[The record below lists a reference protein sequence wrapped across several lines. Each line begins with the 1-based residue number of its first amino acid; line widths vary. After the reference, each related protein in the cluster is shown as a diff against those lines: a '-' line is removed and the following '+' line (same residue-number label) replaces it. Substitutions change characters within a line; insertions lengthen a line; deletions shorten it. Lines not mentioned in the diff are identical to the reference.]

1 MRSKGISEKEL
12 FSFLEATKREDT
24 LHRYILSSMCTLP
37 HPVAVR
43 AHALFMETNLGDPG
57 LFSGTASLERLLI
70 SRLGTLFHNPDACGY
85 ATTGGTESNI
95 QAIRI
100 ARATAGI
107 ASPNVV
113 IPESAHFSFRKACD
127 LTGVELRPVPLDANY
142 RADPDRFMEAVDSR
156 TCCMVG
162 IAGTTE
168 YGMVDPIRE
177 LAACASEEGIFFHV
191 DAAFGG
197 MVLPFLEGA
206 PEFDFSLPGVSSLA
220 VDPHKMGMSTIPA
233 GCLLLRNE
241 RDLCSLSVDTPY
253 LTVKQEF
260 TLSGTRTGGSVAGA
274 LAVLEYLGYDGMKAV
289 VHGCMKNTRRL
300 TDGMESYGIRPIV
313 RPDVNVA
320 TFERPKLPVPA
331 PWQVS
336 FTRNNHLRIVCMPHV
351 HAGIIEAFL
360 EDIGEQY
367 AEPADNIA

>member
-1 MRSKGISEKEL
+1 MRSKGIPEEDL
-12 FSFLEATKREDT
+12 FSFLQSTKLQDKN
-24 LHRYILSSMCTLP
+24 HRFILSSMCTIP

-57 LFSGTASLERLLI
+57 LFPGTASLERTLI
-70 SRLGTLFHNPDACGY
+70 SRIGTLFHHPDACGY

-95 QAIRI
+95 QALRI

-113 IPESAHFSFRKACD
+113 IPESAHFSFKKACD
-127 LTGVELRPVPLDANY
+127 MIGVEMRSVPLTRDYRVDCERYLESVDAN
-142 RADPDRFMEAVDSR
+142 

-168 YGMVDPIRE
+168 YGMVDPIRS
-177 LAACASEEGIFFHV
+177 LAAYARKEGIFFHV

-197 MVLPFLEGA
+197 MVLPFLKGA
-206 PEFDFSLPGVSSLA
+206 PEFDFSLPGVMSIA

-241 RDLCSLSVDTPY
+241 KDLCSLSVDTPY

-260 TLSGTRTGGSVAGA
+260 TLSGTRPGGSVAGA
-274 LAVLEYLGYDGMKAV
+274 LAVLEYLGYEGMAAV
-289 VHGCMKNTRRL
+289 VEGCMKNTRRL
-300 TDGMESYGIRPIV
+300 INGMESYGIRPV
-313 RPDVNVA
+313 VTPDVNVA
-320 TFERPKLPVPA
+320 TFKAPESPVPS

-336 FTRNNHLRIVCMPHV
+336 YTRNNHLRIVCMPHV

-360 EDIGEQY
+360 EAIGEQY
-367 AEPADNIA
+367 A

>member
-1 MRSKGISEKEL
+1 MRSKGISEDEL
-12 FSFLEATKREDT
+12 FSFLETVKLEDKN
-24 LHRYILSSMCTLP
+24 HRYILSSMCTLP

-43 AHALFMETNLGDPG
+43 AHDLFMETNLGDPG
-57 LFSGTASLERLLI
+57 LFPGTASLERLLI
-70 SRLGTLFHNPDACGY
+70 SRLGTLFHNPGACGY

-95 QAIRI
+95 QALRI
-100 ARATAGI
+100 AKTTAKI
-107 ASPNVV
+107 PSPNVV
-113 IPESAHFSFRKACD
+113 IPESAHFSFKKACD
-127 LTGVELRPVPLDANY
+127 MIGVEMRAVPLGRDY
-142 RADPDRFMEAVDSR
+142 RADTDRFMEAVDSH

-168 YGMVDPIRE
+168 YGMVDPIRD
-177 LAACASEEGIFFHV
+177 LAAAAHKEGIFFHV

-197 MVLPFLEGA
+197 MVLPFLKEA
-206 PEFDFSLPGVSSLA
+206 PLFDFTLPGVMSVA

-241 RDLCSLSVDTPY
+241 KDLCSLSVDTPY

-260 TLSGTRTGGSVAGA
+260 TLSGTRPGGSVAGA
-274 LAVLEYLGYDGMKAV
+274 IAVLEYLGHKGMEAV
-289 VHGCMKNTRRL
+289 VQGCMKNTRRL
-300 TDGMESYGIRPIV
+300 INGMESYGISPV
-313 RPDVNVA
+313 VTPDVNVA
-320 TFERPKLPVPA
+320 TFESPEFPVPP

-336 FTRNNHLRIVCMPHV
+336 YTRNNHLRIVCMPHV

-367 AEPADNIA
+367 AEKAD